1 MDWKTTLA
9 YQPLLTFT
17 TIVTLNHSV
26 GGITMTELNLNTE
39 NWALLDINMDNEP
52 RTFDQDILATLQ
64 SISST
69 NIDDPRYDIND
80 HQYVS

>member
-1 MDWKTTLA
+1 
-9 YQPLLTFT
+9 
-17 TIVTLNHSV
+17 
-26 GGITMTELNLNTE
+26 MTELNLNIE
-39 NWALLDINMDNEP
+39 NWALLDMSMDNDS
-52 RTFDQDILATLQ
+52 RTFDQDILAMLQ